1 MVIEKAEF
9 RDLES
14 LTRIYSDSA
23 EALGKDD
30 IDWVRAVLK
39 SNSKRIIAIVA
50 KYNGAVVGFAIAYR
64 NGKRA
69 YIDSIAVDKNHRSM
83 GIGRAILEYLEKIF
97 LEKRVKLIFL
107 SVKSWNVRALDFYL
121 RNGYGVKSVVLILR
135 ANPSEI
141 RAEQLDDYVI
151 EVVEAGLVKWRRVK
165 PTVQWCKLVD
175 NVDMTI
181 YRKLYKTEKAVI
193 TKKSGKTRAV
203 AIYSIND
210 DLTVDSIYLSSYNN
224 DEDLVVLL
232 NALKQ
237 IALHS
242 RAKAVEIPVDA
253 TKKNLVRI
261 LEEYGFKVSEAEYL
275 LYKDLSSFK

>member
-30 IDWVRAVLK
+30 IDWIRAVLK

-69 YIDSIAVDKNHRSM
+69 YIDSIAVDKNYRGM

-97 LEKRVKLIFL
+97 LEKRVKLVFL

-165 PTVQWCKLVD
+165 PTVQWCNLVD

-181 YRKLYKTEKAVI
+181 YRKLYKTEKALI
-193 TKKSGKTRAV
+193 TKKSGKTRAI

-261 LEEYGFKVSEAEYL
+261 LEECGFKVSEAEYL
-275 LYKDLSSFK
+275 LYKDLSSSK

>member
-30 IDWVRAVLK
+30 IDWIRAVLK

-50 KYNGAVVGFAIAYR
+50 KYDGAVVGFAIAYR

-69 YIDSIAVDKNHRSM
+69 YIDSIAVDKNYRGM

-97 LEKRVKLIFL
+97 LEKRVKLVFL

-165 PTVQWCKLVD
+165 PTVQWCNLVD

-181 YRKLYKTEKAVI
+181 YRKLYKTEKALI
-193 TKKSGKTRAV
+193 TKKSGKTRAI

-261 LEEYGFKVSEAEYL
+261 LEECGFKVSEAEYL
-275 LYKDLSSFK
+275 LYKDLSSSK

>member
-1 MVIEKAEF
+1 M
-9 RDLES
+9 
-14 LTRIYSDSA
+14 YSDSA

-30 IDWVRAVLK
+30 IDWIRAVLK

-50 KYNGAVVGFAIAYR
+50 KYDGAVVGFAIAYR

-69 YIDSIAVDKNHRSM
+69 YIDSIAVDKNYRGM
-83 GIGRAILEYLEKIF
+83 GVGRAILEYLEKIF
-97 LEKRVKLIFL
+97 LEKRVKLVFL

-165 PTVQWCKLVD
+165 PTVQWCNLVD

-181 YRKLYKTEKAVI
+181 YRKLYKTEKALI
-193 TKKSGKTRAV
+193 TKKSGKTRAI

-261 LEEYGFKVSEAEYL
+261 LEECGFKVSEAEYL
-275 LYKDLSSFK
+275 LYKDLSSSK

>member
-1 MVIEKAEF
+1 
-9 RDLES
+9 
-14 LTRIYSDSA
+14 
-23 EALGKDD
+23 
-30 IDWVRAVLK
+30 
-39 SNSKRIIAIVA
+39 
-50 KYNGAVVGFAIAYR
+50 
-64 NGKRA
+64 
-69 YIDSIAVDKNHRSM
+69 M

>member
-30 IDWVRAVLK
+30 IDWIRAVLK

-69 YIDSIAVDKNHRSM
+69 YIDSIAVDKNYRGM
-83 GIGRAILEYLEKIF
+83 GIGKAILEYLEKIF
-97 LEKRVKLIFL
+97 LEKRVKLVFL

-165 PTVQWCKLVD
+165 PTVQWCNLVD

-181 YRKLYKTEKAVI
+181 YRKLYKTEKALI
-193 TKKSGKTRAV
+193 TKKSGKTRAI

-261 LEEYGFKVSEAEYL
+261 LEECGFKVSEAEYL
-275 LYKDLSSFK
+275 LYKDLSSSK

>member
-9 RDLES
+9 RDFES

-30 IDWVRAVLK
+30 IDWIRAVLK

-69 YIDSIAVDKNHRSM
+69 YIDSIAVDKNYRGM

-97 LEKRVKLIFL
+97 LEKRVKLVFL

-165 PTVQWCKLVD
+165 PTVQWCNLVD

-181 YRKLYKTEKAVI
+181 YRKLYKTEKALI
-193 TKKSGKTRAV
+193 TKKSGKTRAI

-261 LEEYGFKVSEAEYL
+261 LEECGFKVSEAEYL
-275 LYKDLSSFK
+275 LYKDLSSSK

>member
-1 MVIEKAEF
+1 M
-9 RDLES
+9 
-14 LTRIYSDSA
+14 YSDSA

-30 IDWVRAVLK
+30 IDWIRAVLK

-69 YIDSIAVDKNHRSM
+69 YIDSIAVDKNYRGM
-83 GIGRAILEYLEKIF
+83 GVGRAILEYLEKIF
-97 LEKRVKLIFL
+97 LEKRVKLVFL

-165 PTVQWCKLVD
+165 PTVQWCNLVD

-181 YRKLYKTEKAVI
+181 YRKLYKTEKALI
-193 TKKSGKTRAV
+193 TKKSGKTRAI

-261 LEEYGFKVSEAEYL
+261 LEECGFKVSEAEYL
-275 LYKDLSSFK
+275 LYKDLSSSK

>member
-1 MVIEKAEF
+1 M
-9 RDLES
+9 
-14 LTRIYSDSA
+14 
-23 EALGKDD
+23 
-30 IDWVRAVLK
+30 
-39 SNSKRIIAIVA
+39 
-50 KYNGAVVGFAIAYR
+50 
-64 NGKRA
+64 
-69 YIDSIAVDKNHRSM
+69 
-83 GIGRAILEYLEKIF
+83 
-97 LEKRVKLIFL
+97 
-107 SVKSWNVRALDFYL
+107 
-121 RNGYGVKSVVLILR
+121 KSVVLILR